1 MLKLIIAGGRDFAD
15 FRSMSEAMELYP
27 RLDEITHVISGM
39 ARGADMMG
47 RRWAKDHDIP
57 VIEYPANWDMYGK
70 RAGIIRNE
78 EMGIEAHELVA
89 FWDGKSRGTLHALS
103 RAKRLKKTI
112 LLEKYWE

>member
-15 FRSMSEAMELYP
+15 FRYMSEAMELYP

-57 VIEYPANWDMYGK
+57 VIEYPANWSMYGK

-89 FWDGKSRGTLHALS
+89 FWDGKSRGTRHMINFMEYLG
-103 RAKRLKKTI
+103 KPVMVM
-112 LLEKYWE
+112 EY